1 MFKFFEGALGEIL
14 APVSGSSNQL
24 FLAIQHHKDEE
35 LRKLVSASEIELDK
49 ASENGYSS
57 IHCACRFNNTFAL
70 DLIMS
75 RGQNFNN
82 HASNFL
88 YHISDSLMLQS

>member
-14 APVSGSSNQL
+14 APVSGSSNLL

-35 LRKLVSASEIELDK
+35 LRKLVSASEVVLDK
-49 ASENGYSS
+49 AIENGHSS
-57 IHCACRFNNTFAL
+57 IHCACRFNNVFAL

-75 RGQNFNN
+75 RG
-82 HASNFL
+82 
-88 YHISDSLMLQS
+88 